1 MAAKRRPKLSVSNE
15 MSGSR
20 KSVGPRRTLL
30 DVIVDHRRV
39 LGAALIIVCLTAAVL
54 IAFLSNRA
62 PSASSGE
69 EASGAEAGTGTSD
82 MMTLSTDTAVNDL
95 VYNYYAA
102 RATGDMALIESMTRG
117 MSDRQRL
124 YYTELPKYVERFVVQ
139 EIYAKPGPEAG
150 TYIVFVNNDMKL
162 YEAAEALPSLESLYV
177 CTAEDGSY
185 YINVA
190 DRSPEVESYI
200 NNCNITDDGVIDLRN
215 GINAKYN
222 DLVGSN
228 EELKTVVDNALKN
241 LEAAVSEGIAAEQ
254 NATAAVSAATMET
267 SDEEIYLKATDVIN
281 VRKTASTQE
290 DPVGQTTVG
299 ELYRVI
305 GTEGDWSKIEYEGG
319 MAYVMTEYFEKVT
332 ADAAAA
338 QNASKEPITA
348 GQYTMKESCNI
359 REQSNTDCRIMGQA
373 TIGTPV
379 EVLEVVNDEWCKV
392 KTGGITGYIKAEFI
406 DY

>member
-1 MAAKRRPKLSVSNE
+1 MSVSNE

-20 KSVGPRRTLL
+20 KTAEPKRTLL
-30 DVIVDHRRV
+30 DVIVDHRKV
-39 LGAALIIVCLTAAVL
+39 LGAVLIIICLTVAIL
-54 IAFLSNRA
+54 IAFFSNRA
-62 PSASSGE
+62 PSANPGE
-69 EASGAEAGTGTSD
+69 QASGTEAGGTASD
-82 MMTLSTDTAVNDL
+82 MMTLSTDAAINDL

-117 MSDRQRL
+117 MNDRQRL

-139 EIYAKPGPEAG
+139 EIYVKTGPEAN

-162 YEAAEALPSLESLYV
+162 YEATVALPSLESLYV
-177 CTAEDGSY
+177 CMAEDGTY

-190 DRSPEVESYI
+190 DRSQEVESFI
-200 NNCNITDDGVIDLRN
+200 NNCNISDDGVIDLRN
-215 GINAKYN
+215 SINAKYN
-222 DLVGSN
+222 DLLSSD
-228 EELKTVVDNALKN
+228 EQLKSVVDDSLKK

-254 NATAAVSAATMET
+254 NATAAESAATADT
-267 SDEEIYLKATDVIN
+267 VEEEVYLKATDVIN
-281 VRKTASTQE
+281 VRKTASTE
-290 DPVGQTTVG
+290 ENSIGQTTVG

-305 GTEGDWSKIEYEGG
+305 GTEGDWSKIEYDGG

-332 ADAAAA
+332 GDAAAA
-338 QNASKEPITA
+338 AAANASNKEAITT